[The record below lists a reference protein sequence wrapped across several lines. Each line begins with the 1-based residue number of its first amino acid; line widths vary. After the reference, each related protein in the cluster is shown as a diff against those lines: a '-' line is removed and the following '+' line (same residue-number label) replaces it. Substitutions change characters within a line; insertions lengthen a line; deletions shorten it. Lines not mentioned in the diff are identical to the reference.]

1 MMHLYL
7 LAIALYTAFITASP
21 ASAQSVT
28 PVHLWSSAFGG
39 TGSDVGFGVAV
50 NGAGNVLLSGSFFDA
65 VDFRLII
72 PYIDQE
78 LQFVY
83 RMCGI

>member
-28 PVHLWSSAFGG
+28 PVHLCSSAFGG
-39 TGSDVGFGVAV
+39 TGSGVGFGVAV
-50 NGAGNVLLSGSFFDA
+50 DGASNVLLSGSFFDT
-65 VDFRLII
+65 VDFGLIN
-72 PYIDQE
+72 PNIDQE
-78 LQFVY
+78 LEFVY